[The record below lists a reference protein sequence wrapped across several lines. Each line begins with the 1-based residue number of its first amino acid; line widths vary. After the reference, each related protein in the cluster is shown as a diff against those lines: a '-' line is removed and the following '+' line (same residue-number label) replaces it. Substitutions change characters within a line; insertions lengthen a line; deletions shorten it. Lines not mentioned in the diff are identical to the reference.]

1 MFLILAK
8 LQNLNLIKNFY
19 LPAVMPNRPIHC
31 NEETISDASCTTASL
46 TIEATLVFPFFILV
60 FLTIIYWLNIFSR
73 QTGLQIQL
81 EESARKY
88 NTTAYISEDSLE
100 TASISPV
107 LMIQADFFSEKLKN
121 YCNNSCIKNGY
132 AGISFHNSTYY
143 ESKKAM
149 DIIITYEIVL
159 PFIPSDMIHIPFTQH
174 CYFKLFNGNTITD
187 SADKSRTK
195 VYLTRT
201 ALVYHKNKYCSYL
214 VKYTDIIKLSA
225 LDDYQKETGKKLSLC
240 SLCKKLYAVS
250 GNPDLYICATGNS
263 YHYNRDCHYLTC
275 DIYEYSFDEVK
286 DIYPPCSRC
295 SSDT

>member
-60 FLTIIYWLNIFSR
+60 FLTIIYWLNIFSI

-107 LMIQADFFSEKLKN
+107 LMIQADFFS
-121 YCNNSCIKNGY
+121 
-132 AGISFHNSTYY
+132 
-143 ESKKAM
+143 
-149 DIIITYEIVL
+149 
-159 PFIPSDMIHIPFTQH
+159 
-174 CYFKLFNGNTITD
+174 
-187 SADKSRTK
+187 
-195 VYLTRT
+195 
-201 ALVYHKNKYCSYL
+201 
-214 VKYTDIIKLSA
+214 
-225 LDDYQKETGKKLSLC
+225 
-240 SLCKKLYAVS
+240 
-250 GNPDLYICATGNS
+250 
-263 YHYNRDCHYLTC
+263 
-275 DIYEYSFDEVK
+275 
-286 DIYPPCSRC
+286 
-295 SSDT
+295 